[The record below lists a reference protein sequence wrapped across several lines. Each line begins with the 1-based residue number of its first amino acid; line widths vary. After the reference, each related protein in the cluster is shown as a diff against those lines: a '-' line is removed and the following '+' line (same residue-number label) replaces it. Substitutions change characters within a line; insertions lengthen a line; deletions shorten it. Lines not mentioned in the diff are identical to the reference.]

1 MEAAGTAIATVVSQF
16 ASFAASA
23 LYMYRHRKN
32 FGFELKLEH
41 FKINMQD
48 CKVIMGL
55 GIPQALRSTLVR
67 FSMLW
72 VNANVNSYGIVASA
86 TNSVGNKLQ
95 KFLEVGTTGLSQA
108 AAAMVG
114 QNLGARKID
123 RCKKIV
129 LYSFYSGLVIAACIS
144 ALCFFFPKAVFGVFT
159 QDAAVLEMGVIY
171 LRIMVFHFFLS
182 ALTSA
187 FQSMVIG
194 SGHAS
199 LNFVIGIM
207 DGIVCKIGF
216 SILFAWGLGMGAIG
230 FFWGTAL
237 SRAIPGVI
245 CVAYFLSGRWENRK
259 LLGKK

>member
-1 MEAAGTAIATVVSQF
+1 
-16 ASFAASA
+16 
-23 LYMYRHRKN
+23 
-32 FGFELKLEH
+32 
-41 FKINMQD
+41 
-48 CKVIMGL
+48 
-55 GIPQALRSTLVR
+55 
-67 FSMLW
+67 
-72 VNANVNSYGIVASA
+72 
-86 TNSVGNKLQ
+86 
-95 KFLEVGTTGLSQA
+95 
-108 AAAMVG
+108 
-114 QNLGARKID
+114 
-123 RCKKIV
+123 
-129 LYSFYSGLVIAACIS
+129 
-144 ALCFFFPKAVFGVFT
+144 
-159 QDAAVLEMGVIY
+159 VIY